1 MLHPLMCHRKF
12 PLLFSFPLADC
23 GCMKAA
29 AAELETGG
37 LPAPR
42 FSAEVGAGVE
52 YDSNMSV
59 EEVDRGYRQV
69 NGIRGPE

>member
-1 MLHPLMCHRKF
+1 
-12 PLLFSFPLADC
+12 
-23 GCMKAA
+23 MKAA